1 MTLASS
7 LTILFLLLVGSF
19 IETSSKES
27 SEHLV
32 HKGKCP
38 SYDFPIPIMCRRR
51 VCLPEELIPLC
62 KMDGDCPTTHKCCR
76 PLCSCRDRCVEAILE

>member
-19 IETSSKES
+19 IEVSSKES
-27 SEHLV
+27 SELLV

-51 VCLPEELIPLC
+51 VCLP
-62 KMDGDCPTTHKCCR
+62 
-76 PLCSCRDRCVEAILE
+76 